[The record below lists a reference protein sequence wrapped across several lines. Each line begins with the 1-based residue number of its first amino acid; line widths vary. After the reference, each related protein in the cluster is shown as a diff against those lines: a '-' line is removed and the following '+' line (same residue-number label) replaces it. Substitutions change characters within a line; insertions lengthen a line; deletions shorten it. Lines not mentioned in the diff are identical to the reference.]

1 MTLAWFTSNKDVGSS
16 GMGGKVGTMPFEL
29 EVRGD
34 DIENDGDYDKADS
47 EYEYGAD
54 QNLI

>member
-1 MTLAWFTSNKDVGSS
+1 
-16 GMGGKVGTMPFEL
+16 MGGKVGTMPFEL